1 MVSSTAVYESSNE
14 KSQSYLVSPTDV
26 RRIRYVPTEREKNL
40 EKFLVA
46 RRKREFALGL
56 MVPLAILL
64 LWEICGRMEWL
75 DPRAYPP
82 PSKILREG
90 YALAM
95 SGSLFVDIWATL
107 LRVLAG
113 FMLGTIAGLVAGFAM
128 GMSRPVRAAFEPTLN
143 ALYVVPKLAILPVL
157 LTIFGFGELPKIVL
171 VAITVFFFVWIDAMD
186 SVSSVPTG
194 YRDAA
199 KVFGTTR
206 WGMLKHVLLPAVLP
220 RLFISLRIAIGVA
233 VLVIIAA
240 EFVISRNGLGFL
252 IFNARQLF
260 INGWMYVGIVC
271 VAAMG
276 VILAAII
283 RRIGLIMTPWE
294 RVGSSARDSH

>member
-1 MVSSTAVYESSNE
+1 MHSAVATGQTMEAGTPALL
-14 KSQSYLVSPTDV
+14 SQGEVERV
-26 RRIRYVPTEREKNL
+26 RYAPTEREKNL

-46 RRKREFALGL
+46 RRRREFMLGL
-56 MVPLAILL
+56 MVPIGLL
-64 LWEICGRMEWL
+64 LIWEIFARLFWI

-82 PSKILREG
+82 PSQIISEG
-90 YALAM
+90 YDLAL
-95 SGSLFVDIWATL
+95 SGSLFKDIWATL

-113 FMLGTIAGLVAGFAM
+113 FGLGTIAGLVAGFAM
-128 GMSRPVRAAFEPTLN
+128 GMSRSIRAAFEPMLS

-157 LTIFGFGELPKIVL
+157 LTIFGFGELPKVML

-186 SVSSVPTG
+186 SVSSVPAG

-199 KVFGTTR
+199 KVFGTSR
-206 WGMLKHVLLPAVLP
+206 WGMLKHVLFPAVLP
-220 RLFISLRIAIGVA
+220 RLFVSLRIAIGVA

-240 EFVISRNGLGFL
+240 EFVISRDGLGFL

-283 RRIGLIMTPWE
+283 RRIGLMVTPWE
-294 RVGSSARDSH
+294 RVGAGARDSH